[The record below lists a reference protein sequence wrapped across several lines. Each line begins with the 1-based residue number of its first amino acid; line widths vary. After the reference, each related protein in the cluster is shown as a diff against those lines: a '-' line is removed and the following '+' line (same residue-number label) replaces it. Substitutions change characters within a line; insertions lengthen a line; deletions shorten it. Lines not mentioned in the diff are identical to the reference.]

1 MIINKLKSLTVITA
15 ISIASFNIA
24 FAVDCEDSAGIFGN
38 SCDTMLNSFGMT
50 CDQSMGTTLISE
62 ACPVSCNTCPGV
74 CGDGIFDWDETG
86 IIGGGPSGLTYCPAD
101 IPGCDMA
108 ENTLALRS
116 DGSVLYNASDTEAIY
131 GFQFYAMGTYVTA
144 APTIGDA
151 FAYLANI
158 SAVDC
163 PAGDCGTGVVAT
175 LVIGYDTD
183 GASIPAGSCGTLLK
197 LSLEGTSTGL
207 DIGLDSSGNTRLLVS
222 AAGGVNLG
230 YSCAEGCYD
239 GSLSVIRVYGI
250 PESFTLGNNYPNP
263 FNPSTAISFDVPK
276 TITGDISLKIYDLS
290 GKEIITLASGAYL
303 PGKYTVNWNAV
314 NNFGESVASGMY
326 VYRYVSNEQA
336 ITRKML
342 YMK

>member
-24 FAVDCEDSAGIFGN
+24 FAVDCEDSEGLFGN
-38 SCDTMLNSFGMT
+38 SCDAMLNSFGMS

-74 CGDGIFDWDETG
+74 CGDGIFAWDETG
-86 IIGGGPSGLTYCPAD
+86 IVGGGPNNLSYCPQD
-101 IPGCDMA
+101 IPGCDMV
-108 ENTLALRS
+108 ENTLAMRP
-116 DGSVLYNASDTEAIY
+116 DGTVLYNSDDVNDIY
-131 GFQFYAMGTYVTA
+131 GFQFYPEGALVTA
-144 APTIGDA
+144 IGSGDA
-151 FAYLANI
+151 VAYIGSI
-158 SAVDC
+158 SFGECADC
-163 PAGDCGTGVVAT
+163 DAGVTSSIVV
-175 LVIGYDTD
+175 GYDSA
-183 GASIPAGSCGTLLK
+183 GGFIPAGSCGTLITLTFD
-197 LSLEGTSTGL
+197 GTPTGMNTGL
-207 DIGLDSSGNTRLLVS
+207 D
-222 AAGGVNLG
+222 AGGVNPRLLISASGGIDLG
-230 YSCAEGCYD
+230 YAYGGFWDED
-239 GSLSVIRVYGI
+239 LSVTKVATPRI
-250 PESFTLGNNYPNP
+250 PDLFTLGNNYPNP
-263 FNPSTAISFDVPK
+263 FNPSTTISFDVPK

-303 PGKYTVNWNAV
+303 PGEYTVNWNAV